1 MNSMESGQIVKKFL
15 EAGYQLDKKVLEFF
29 QKNPETVDKILAKL
43 KNINFYTPVLTY
55 NILEGLIEKEELKV
69 EIVKRSE
76 EKKQF
81 TAKDCLNYFISRY
94 EKIRKILEEKVDLVN
109 LISINKIPERIK
121 NFSLIV
127 LVREKN
133 GNYIIAEDLTGS
145 SKIFFENIPEYDLVV
160 PDDVIG
166 IVCEKNGAIYAKK
179 IIWPDIPLRK
189 EISKTKDEI
198 FCLFI
203 SDLHM
208 DSGEFKKE
216 NLEKFFEYIKK
227 FDEKKLIIFILGDI
241 SSNGEDI
248 EKFVAQL
255 PNCKKYF
262 IKGEIDGNMK
272 NYVEVLE
279 DPSIIKIADTVL
291 FLTHGSVFDNYKKI
305 WGMNAEN
312 VLLNLL
318 KKRHLNPNFD
328 FSKKIYD
335 EDPYFL
341 DIIPDILVSG
351 HLHEPGIIN
360 YKGTTI
366 IVNGSFITKPIFWL
380 INLQTRESIKID
392 LT

>member
-1 MNSMESGQIVKKFL
+1 MESGQIVKKFL